1 MVASMNSEPAY
12 GAATLG
18 LIDDVFARGVS
29 RAAVL
34 MRHSAREFDPAKH
47 DLVNP
52 LTDAGR
58 AYSKN
63 LGEGLPKQVH
73 VRGYASP
80 PERCMETAALAIDAH
95 QQGGGTGT
103 AVRPV
108 ESLGVFYA
116 LDQIKMWKG
125 LQNAGGLDAYVRQWT
140 EGRVPVDAMLP
151 AQLAAECIATTLLH
165 RLRTGGNSAHLDLC
179 VTHDLSLMMF
189 KCELLGE
196 APEEHPVA
204 FLDGV
209 VLFEA
214 DGEVWL
220 QSLHSEARPVTH
232 AVRAVS

>member
-1 MVASMNSEPAY
+1 MTSQVPY
-12 GAATLG
+12 GAATLS
-18 LIDDVFARGVS
+18 LIDDVLARGVP

-58 AYSKN
+58 DYSRS
-63 LGEGLPKQVH
+63 LGEGLPKTLH

-95 QQGGGTGT
+95 QQGGGAGT

-125 LQNAGGLDAYVRQWT
+125 LQKAGGLDAYVRQWSD
-140 EGRVPVDAMLP
+140 GRVPVDAMLP
-151 AQLAAECIATTLLH
+151 AKLAAECLATTLLH
-165 RLRTGGNSAHLDLC
+165 RLRTGGDRAHLDLC

-189 KCELLGE
+189 KCELLDE
-196 APEEHPVA
+196 APEAHPVA

-220 QSLHSEARPVTH
+220 QSQHSQARPITH
-232 AVRAVS
+232 AIRAAS